1 MLFTG
6 HLFLELK
13 DIIYFYLTCL
23 TESEIKFLSKYILE
37 FAFLIKEEK
46 LFINCLTSK
55 ETDVT

>member
-23 TESEIKFLSKYILE
+23 TESEIKLLSKYILE

>member
-37 FAFLIKEEK
+37 FAFLIKKEK
-46 LFINCLTSK
+46 LFI
-55 ETDVT
+55 V